1 MRLPWSHCRNI
12 IITGQG
18 LRTRV
23 EVPLYDIVGELMN
36 VRREG
41 GNLIIN
47 FVKKPQKLTPPGL
60 DTPVIKKDAVET
72 RDPGSIRQADSISN
86 GEEWAKSTDRY
97 D

>member
-47 FVKKPQKLTPPGL
+47 FVKQNNFYIFYC
-60 DTPVIKKDAVET
+60 VIAFKFM
-72 RDPGSIRQADSISN
+72 SIN
-86 GEEWAKSTDRY
+86 L
-97 D
+97 